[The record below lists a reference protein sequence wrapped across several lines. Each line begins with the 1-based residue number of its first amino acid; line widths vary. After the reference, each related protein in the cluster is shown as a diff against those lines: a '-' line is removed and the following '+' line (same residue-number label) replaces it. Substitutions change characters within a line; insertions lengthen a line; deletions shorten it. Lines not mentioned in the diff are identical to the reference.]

1 MSANKS
7 AIKKIKIMLGAELRR
22 VREEKGLNFLIMR
35 FMNLRADFT
44 SGMNA
49 KRKFCKGLRCKRFFC
64 AELQQKAKI
73 LRQNSGKL

>member
-1 MSANKS
+1 MYDF
-7 AIKKIKIMLGAELRR
+7 AELEA
-22 VREEKGLNFLIMR
+22 VYENIVSTEKSLAEFSHYAIYELEGG
-35 FMNLRADFT
+35 FT
-44 SGMNA
+44 SGTNA

>member
-1 MSANKS
+1 MYDF
-7 AIKKIKIMLGAELRR
+7 AELEAVYEISSQQKR
-22 VREEKGLNFLIMR
+22 VWLNFLIMR

-44 SGMNA
+44 SGTNA

-64 AELQQKAKI
+64 AELQQKAKT